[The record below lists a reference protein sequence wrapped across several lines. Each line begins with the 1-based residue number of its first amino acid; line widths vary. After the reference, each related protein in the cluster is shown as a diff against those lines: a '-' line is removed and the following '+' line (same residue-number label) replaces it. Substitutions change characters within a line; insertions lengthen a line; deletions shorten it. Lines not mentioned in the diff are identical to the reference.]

1 MDKNI
6 ITTSGTVRFSI
17 KNLNSKKETPIIFT
31 YSFGRGNR
39 LKFSTGYKTLPKHWD
54 QNNQKVRAISYIENR
69 EVVNSDLRKIKSLFL
84 DAITELH
91 RQEDKFDKELL
102 KEIYYNII
110 NKKDPENSAKAIEF
124 LEFGDQFVE
133 QKEKQL
139 GLTSTGSLSL
149 ITIRAYKQTIKKIRE
164 YSKAYGRKVVFKT
177 IDLEFYYSFVN
188 YLEEKDMSLNTIGK
202 HIKNIIALMNRAT
215 EDGINTNLAYK
226 HREFRR
232 VSENTTAIYLTAD
245 EISKIENLDISDI
258 KPWEQAR
265 DLFLIGYYTGQRVS
279 DFNGLGIKD
288 IRTFDGKEVFE
299 ITQKKTS
306 KTIYIPVHPNLKS
319 IFNKRYNGKS
329 PPKMPEVLI
338 NEYIKEVAAKAEINE
353 DVNSVKTKGGKKK
366 SEPHKKYALIGT
378 HTARRSF
385 CTNAYLSKMP
395 VIDIM
400 AISGHTTEKEFYKYI
415 KVTPQERA
423 VKIADS
429 AFFKLN

>member
-1 MDKNI
+1 MEKSVN
-6 ITTSGTVRFSI
+6 TTSGTVRFLL
-17 KNLNSKKETPIIFT
+17 KNPSSLKETSILFS
-31 YSFGRGNR
+31 YSYGRANR
-39 LKFSTGYKTLPKHWD
+39 LKFSTGFKILPKYWD
-54 QNNQKVRAISYIENR
+54 SNKQKIRAVSHIANR
-69 EVVNSDLRKIKSLFL
+69 ELVNSNLLEIESSF
-84 DAITELH
+84 
-91 RQEDKFDKELL
+91 L
-102 KEIYYNII
+102 KEITKLQGKEDKYDKDVLKELYYNII
-110 NKKDPENSAKAIEF
+110 NKKGTENSTKAIEF
-124 LEFGDQFVE
+124 LEFGDQFVD

-139 GLTSTGSLSL
+139 SITSSGSLSL

-245 EISKIENLDISDI
+245 EISKIENLDISDN

-319 IFNKRYNGKS
+319 IFKKRYNGKA

-353 DVNSVKTKGGKKK
+353 NVITIITKGGKKK

>member
-1 MDKNI
+1 
-6 ITTSGTVRFSI
+6 
-17 KNLNSKKETPIIFT
+17 
-31 YSFGRGNR
+31 
-39 LKFSTGYKTLPKHWD
+39 
-54 QNNQKVRAISYIENR
+54 
-69 EVVNSDLRKIKSLFL
+69 
-84 DAITELH
+84 
-91 RQEDKFDKELL
+91 
-102 KEIYYNII
+102 
-110 NKKDPENSAKAIEF
+110 
-124 LEFGDQFVE
+124 
-133 QKEKQL
+133 
-139 GLTSTGSLSL
+139 L

-164 YSKAYGRKVVFKT
+164 YSKAYGRKVEFKS

-188 YLEEKDMSLNTIGK
+188 YLEQKDMSLNTIGK

-215 EDGINTNLAYK
+215 EDGINTNLAYR

-245 EISKIENLDISDI
+245 EISKIENLDISNN

-319 IFNKRYNGKS
+319 IFQKRYNGEA
-329 PPKMPEVLI
+329 PPKMPELQI
-338 NEYIKEVAAKAEINE
+338 NEYIKKVAAEAKINE
-353 DVNSVKTKGGKKK
+353 NVISVKTKGGKKK
-366 SEPHKKYALIGT
+366 SEPQKKYALIGT

-400 AISGHTTEKEFYKYI
+400 AVSGHTTEKEFYKYI

>member
-6 ITTSGTVRFSI
+6 ITTSGTVRFSL
-17 KNLNSKKETPIIFT
+17 KNLNSKKDTPIIFT
-31 YSFGRGNR
+31 YSYGRGNR
-39 LKFSTGYKTLPKHWD
+39 LKFSTGYKIHPKNWD
-54 QNNQKVRAISYIENR
+54 QKNQKVRAIAHISNR
-69 EVVNSDLRKIKSLFL
+69 EEVNSNLSEIRSKFLKGITQLQGTNIKY
-84 DAITELH
+84 
-91 RQEDKFDKELL
+91 DKYTLKEL
-102 KEIYYNII
+102 YYNII
-110 NKKDPENSAKAIEF
+110 NKKAPQSTIKRIEF
-124 LEFGDQFVE
+124 LEFADRFVE

-139 GLTSTGSLSL
+139 TLTSTASLNL

-164 YSKAYGRKVVFKT
+164 YSKAEDRKVNFET

-188 YLEEKDMSLNTIGK
+188 YLEEKNMSLNTIGK

-215 EDGINTNLAYK
+215 EDGLNTNLAYK

-232 VSENTTAIYLTAD
+232 VSETTTAIYLTAE
-245 EISKIENLDISDI
+245 EIEKIENLDLS
-258 KPWEQAR
+258 KNQTWQHAR

-279 DFNGLGIKD
+279 DFNGLGIND
-288 IRTFDGKEVFE
+288 IRVFEQRQVFE

-306 KTIYIPVHPNLKS
+306 KTIYIPVHPNLKR
-319 IFNKRYNGKS
+319 IFKTRYNGMA
-329 PPKMPEVLI
+329 PLKMPELLLNKYIKKVGEKAKI
-338 NEYIKEVAAKAEINE
+338 NESINII
-353 DVNSVKTKGGKKK
+353 KTKGGKRNTESKK
-366 SEPHKKYALIGT
+366 KWELIGT

-423 VKIADS
+423 IKIADS
-429 AFFKLN
+429 AFFK